1 MSVPESPSVLCV
13 VCGELI
19 PLSDCHVDADGNPTC
34 ADCQIA
40 GRGIESEV
48 WTGPI
53 CDFDEP
59 FRGRS

>member
-1 MSVPESPSVLCV
+1 MPEPESPTVECQ
-13 VCGELI
+13 VCGELV
-19 PLSDCHVDADGNPTC
+19 PLSSCTIDAEGNTTC
-34 ADCQIA
+34 DDCQIA

-53 CDFDEP
+53 CDFDDP